1 MELYYIW
8 LECIKG
14 LGPNTWHN
22 MICEYGSPDKIYQ
35 NRSSLV
41 PGGKVTRHH
50 LEFLHS
56 GAQDAAEE
64 AKKIL
69 ERCKEL
75 AITIIT
81 YDDPKYAVNI
91 KGYPDFPILFY
102 VKGEIR
108 EDWTYGVGIVGAR
121 RCSAKGKECA
131 IQTSLQMSRDG
142 YPIISGMA
150 KGIDSYAH
158 TAAINNDG
166 YTVAVLGHGL
176 DLCYPVEH
184 KGLMGKI
191 VEKGLVISEYPP
203 GTLPCRFNFPRRNR
217 IIAGLSDI
225 LYVIDAGKK
234 SGTRTTIQ
242 AAKRYGKII
251 REIDKDA
258 LFQNYL

>member
-22 MICEYGSPDKIYQ
+22 MIREYGSPEKIYQ
-35 NRSSLV
+35 NRSLLV
-41 PGGKVTRHH
+41 PRGKVTMHQ
-50 LEFLHS
+50 LELLNS
-56 GAQDAAEE
+56 GVEDAVEE
-64 AKKIL
+64 SKKIL
-69 ERCKEL
+69 ETCKKL
-75 AITIIT
+75 DINIIT

-102 VKGEIR
+102 TKGEIR
-108 EDWTYGVGIVGAR
+108 KDWTYGIGIVGAR
-121 RCSAKGKECA
+121 RCSAKGKEYA
-131 IQTSLQMSRDG
+131 IQMSLQMSHEG
-142 YPIISGMA
+142 YPVISGMA

-184 KGLMGKI
+184 KGMMEKI

-203 GTLPCRFNFPRRNR
+203 GTPPCRFNFPRRNR
-217 IIAGLSDI
+217 IIAGLSDV

-234 SGTRTTIQ
+234 SGTKTTIQ
-242 AAKRYGKII
+242 AAKRYGKVI
-251 REIDKDA
+251 REIDTAAIKGV
-258 LFQNYL
+258 F